1 MKNLIRLKESRAVR
15 PVVSAKQLGRVYL
28 TAVLAAAVLVLTA
41 AVLTA
46 GAVAAGHTGAV
57 VKLGQSSLGRILVD
71 SHGRTLYL
79 WAHDKRGKSTCY
91 GACATYWPPLITRGK
106 PRAISGA
113 RSGLVGTTR
122 RRDGKLQVTYHG
134 HPLYRFSLDGRAGQ
148 TAGEGLS
155 DFGGRWYAVS
165 AAGNAVGK
173 PTGYSQRSYSQR
185 VHAKLRHGL
194 LTIEGTDVSDRI
206 ALRLKAGRPDI
217 LQVDVGDDGSADFS
231 FERKHVRQI
240 AVDARSG
247 DDLVRID
254 EANGVFTDTIPTAL
268 NGGDG
273 NDNLA
278 GGSGAETLLGGDG
291 NDTVDGNKGSDLA
304 LLGAGDDTFVWDPG
318 DGSDTLEGQE
328 GADTMLF
335 NGANVPERVA
345 LSANGNRLTF
355 LRDPGRVTMDTAGV
369 ETVDFNAL
377 GGVDIVSVDDLTG
390 TDVDHVNV
398 DLAGSLGGVI
408 GDGATD
414 RVSVSGTTAA
424 DAIGV
429 DGDPSI
435 VTVSGLS
442 TVVAIQHQD
451 PTDVL
456 DVQGLGGDDAISAA
470 PLAAQSVALVLD
482 GGDGNDTLAGGKG
495 IETLLGG
502 DGNDSV
508 DGNGGNDA
516 ALLGAGDDTFVWDP
530 GDGSDTIEGGDG
542 ADTMLFNGANGAE
555 KVELSANG
563 NRLKFTRDVA
573 AITMDTNGV
582 ERVDFDALGG
592 ADLVTVN
599 DLSGTDVNDVNVD
612 LAGTLGGTTGDGQA
626 DRVVVNGTNG
636 DDTIKVS
643 GDAADVTAKGLAPL
657 VGILHTE
664 AANDRLEINTLAGTD
679 TVDSAGL
686 AAGAIQLFVDGLLVP

>member
-1 MKNLIRLKESRAVR
+1 MKKLNRLEEFRATR
-15 PVVSAKQLGRVYL
+15 PALSAKASRTLTRVL
-28 TAVLAAAVLVLTA
+28 TLAMLVFAAVALT
-41 AVLTA
+41 T
-46 GAVAAGHTGAV
+46 GAVAANRQGAV
-57 VKLGQSSLGRILVD
+57 VKLGQSSRGRILVD

-106 PRAISGA
+106 PRAIPGA

-304 LLGAGDDTFVWDPG
+304 LLGAG
-318 DGSDTLEGQE
+318 
-328 GADTMLF
+328 
-335 NGANVPERVA
+335 
-345 LSANGNRLTF
+345 
-355 LRDPGRVTMDTAGV
+355 
-369 ETVDFNAL
+369 
-377 GGVDIVSVDDLTG
+377 
-390 TDVDHVNV
+390 
-398 DLAGSLGGVI
+398 
-408 GDGATD
+408 
-414 RVSVSGTTAA
+414 
-424 DAIGV
+424 
-429 DGDPSI
+429 
-435 VTVSGLS
+435 
-442 TVVAIQHQD
+442 
-451 PTDVL
+451 
-456 DVQGLGGDDAISAA
+456 
-470 PLAAQSVALVLD
+470 
-482 GGDGNDTLAGGKG
+482 
-495 IETLLGG
+495 
-502 DGNDSV
+502 
-508 DGNGGNDA
+508 
-516 ALLGAGDDTFVWDP
+516 
-530 GDGSDTIEGGDG
+530 
-542 ADTMLFNGANGAE
+542 
-555 KVELSANG
+555 
-563 NRLKFTRDVA
+563 
-573 AITMDTNGV
+573 
-582 ERVDFDALGG
+582 
-592 ADLVTVN
+592 
-599 DLSGTDVNDVNVD
+599 
-612 LAGTLGGTTGDGQA
+612 
-626 DRVVVNGTNG
+626 
-636 DDTIKVS
+636 
-643 GDAADVTAKGLAPL
+643 
-657 VGILHTE
+657 
-664 AANDRLEINTLAGTD
+664 
-679 TVDSAGL
+679 
-686 AAGAIQLFVDGLLVP
+686 